1 MFCSRNLSLL
11 LFRPLLD
18 LINLC
23 VVKTHS
29 AFCSDIKFQMHQ
41 LKKPLILDESFHSLV
56 NN

>member
-41 LKKPLILDESFHSLV
+41 LKKPLILDESFSFIGQ
-56 NN
+56 